1 VNNAEGSMRTTLL
14 LVPLLFAAT
23 AAFAAPDVKTACM
36 ADYLALCPSV
46 APGGGRVVACM
57 KEHRNQVSAG
67 CKLAV
72 LQHIVE
78 KRGMGSGE
86 EIP

>member
-1 VNNAEGSMRTTLL
+1 MRTTLL
-14 LVPLLFAAT
+14 LIPLLLAAA

-46 APGGGRVVACM
+46 PPGGGRVVACM

-72 LQHIVE
+72 LQHIAE
-78 KRGMGSGE
+78 KRGMGPAE